1 MDYTPPTFNLRLAL
15 LRTQNQDQNKLMKLF
30 YDNTVW
36 KLSKYGLLPG
46 PCSVQ
51 ILGHFSRSVNNTHLR
66 TLNNICNKRKEELN
80 ESLLDNQLASVH
92 ILYD

>member
-36 KLSKYGLLPG
+36 KLSKYGLLYG
-46 PCSVQ
+46 PYSVQ
-51 ILGHFSRSVNNTHLR
+51 ILRHFSRSVNNTYLR
-66 TLNNICNKRKEELN
+66 TLNNIYNKRKEELN